1 MNVSGLYIVKGD
13 STCDGRITM
22 EDLIAIQAHMLGIS
36 ALTGDAFTGA
46 DTNSDNVVNG
56 RDSANVSLHLLGQ
69 KMITGVVAK

>member
-22 EDLIAIQAHMLGIS
+22 EDLIAIQTHMLGIS

-46 DTNSDNVVNG
+46 DTNSDNNITA
-56 RDSANVSLHLLGQ
+56 RDLADVAKHLLGVQ
-69 KMITGVVAK
+69 MITGVVAR

>member
-13 STCDGRITM
+13 SNCDGRITM
-22 EDLIAIQAHMLGIS
+22 EDLIAIQAHILGIS

-56 RDSANVSLHLLGQ
+56 RDLTNVNLHLLGQ

>member
-22 EDLIAIQAHMLGIS
+22 EDLIATQAHLLGNS

-46 DTNSDNVVNG
+46 DTNNDGKISLSDLSNI
-56 RDSANVSLHLLGQ
+56 RLHLMGVH
-69 KMITGVVAK
+69 MTTGVVAK

>member
-22 EDLIAIQAHMLGIS
+22 EDIIAIQAHILGIS
-36 ALTGDAFTGA
+36 TLTGDAFTGA

-56 RDSANVSLHLLGQ
+56 RDLANVDLHLLGQ
-69 KMITGVVAK
+69 KMITEVVAK